1 MVLYKQYFKE
11 MLEQNKELFA
21 NFKLIHDDYL
31 KNPESIQD
39 NFNLQGKAVVEVIRH
54 WENKLCGKTERGTYS
69 RYSANLSEKFRAE
82 IKKIYPKIDFVGVK
96 FS

>member
-1 MVLYKQYFKE
+1 

-21 NFKLIHDDYL
+21 KFKKAHDEYI
-31 KNPESIQD
+31 KNPESMQD
-39 NFNLQGKAVVEVIRH
+39 MFNSEGKAVVEVIRR

-69 RYSANLSEKFRAE
+69 RYSANLSEKFWGE
-82 IKKIYPKIDFVGVK
+82 IKKVYPKIDFVGVK